1 MAVKK
6 RRSSIWL
13 YDGTPQ
19 QADLMVSA
27 TPSVEGGYVM
37 VMELENGQTRLAAT
51 RHPGKYVTSWQQF
64 VRRYGSPEIRRLAIS
79 RPHLRYEAIKRGI
92 AKQWLESRNDDLDA
106 YDVPMDTLMASAE
119 TIIGISTGCQV
130 EV

>member
-13 YDGTPQ
+13 YDGVPQ

-37 VMELENGQTRLAAT
+37 VMELDNGQTRLAAT
-51 RHPGKYVTSWQQF
+51 RHPGKYVTSWLQF

-79 RPHLRYEAIKRGI
+79 HPQLRYEAIKRGI
-92 AKQWLESRNDDLDA
+92 AKQWLASRNEDLDA
-106 YDVPMDTLMASAE
+106 YDVPLESMLASAE
-119 TIIGISTGCQV
+119 SIIVLTTCSPG
-130 EV
+130 EA